1 LDLSVN
7 QDRKQWQ
14 PHVIPATQEPEF
26 KWIFTQLSHVKK
38 SDPITNITRDK
49 WLKYNS
55 RGRAWLA
62 SGKPW
67 VQIQVSQRKM
77 DRRIEGSQVVDK
89 KKGNWQK
96 SIFNPRKVRPEWTDF
111 KGRWE
116 KSHGQKDH
124 REECPKTPPN
134 SSCPSSQKTQQK
146 GPRRQREA
154 LLLAHSVRKAQ
165 CDGAWD
171 VIRDWWLHH
180 RVTLKQLVLLNEHVS
195 HRA

>member
-1 LDLSVN
+1 MTWETEREDRRQEQWFVSAIVATYEAKFWRIVVWGYPRQKFLDLSVN

-55 RGRAWLA
+55 RVRAWLA

-67 VQIQVSQRKM
+67 VQIQVSQKKM

-89 KKGNWQK
+89 KK
-96 SIFNPRKVRPEWTDF
+96 R
-111 KGRWE
+111 
-116 KSHGQKDH
+116 
-124 REECPKTPPN
+124 
-134 SSCPSSQKTQQK
+134 
-146 GPRRQREA
+146 
-154 LLLAHSVRKAQ
+154 
-165 CDGAWD
+165 
-171 VIRDWWLHH
+171 
-180 RVTLKQLVLLNEHVS
+180 
-195 HRA
+195 